1 MLDLAK
7 ARSSHDGL
15 LHSLRM
21 LWATG
26 SMEDLKWSLRNALQS
41 EQNDGSLEC
50 ETRSSTSRLRG
61 SSRGNEA

>member
-1 MLDLAK
+1 MERCISERSAFEAWKAAVAGGTVRMPRRRMFDMLDLAK

-26 SMEDLKWSLRNALQS
+26 SMEDLK
-41 EQNDGSLEC
+41 
-50 ETRSSTSRLRG
+50 
-61 SSRGNEA
+61 